1 MNIEFS
7 AEVEAFRLEV
17 RQFIGENLPADIRE
31 RVKRGEE
38 LDRDIHMRWQRILFD
53 KGWTAPSWPTE
64 YGGPGWSLAKQYVFH
79 DELAANYAP
88 RLPWY
93 GWDMLGPLLIEY
105 GTEWQKERFLPGMLS
120 GEEWWCQGF
129 SEPNAGSDLA
139 ALKCKAVLDGGQYTV
154 NGSKIWTTD
163 AHKADWMFALVRTDT
178 TGRKQEGITL
188 LFVDM
193 RSEGLF
199 VQPTLTFD
207 GGREINQC
215 FFDNVKVP
223 TVNRIGEEG
232 KGWGYAKYLLG
243 VERLGTAEVARSWA
257 MLRRLKDIAATQN
270 ANGHPL
276 SDDSA
281 FAQQLARLE
290 IDLIVLEVT
299 ELRYLFQTEEGGE
312 LGAESSI
319 LKIRGTEIQQR
330 IAELTLEALGYSA
343 LPETALSGRDDSDQ
357 AAVDPAART
366 YFNLR
371 KLSIYGGSNEIQ
383 RNIVAKAV
391 LGL

>member
-1 MNIEFS
+1 MDIEFS

-17 RQFIGENLPADIRE
+17 RRFIAANLPADIRIRVE
-31 RVKRGEE
+31 RNEE
-38 LDRDIHMRWQRILFD
+38 LDRDAHMRWQRILFD
-53 KGWTAPSWPTE
+53 KGWTVPSWPVE

-88 RLPWY
+88 RLPWF

-105 GTEWQKERFLPGMLS
+105 GTEWQKERFLPGMVS

-139 ALKCKAVLDGGQYTV
+139 ALKCKAVLSGDHYV
-154 NGSKIWTTD
+154 LNGSKIWTTD
-163 AHKADWMFALVRTDT
+163 AHKADWMFALVRTDS

-193 RSEGLF
+193 RSAGLF

-215 FFDNVKVP
+215 FLDNVKVP
-223 TVNRIGEEG
+223 IGNRIGEEG
-232 KGWGYAKYLLG
+232 KGWSYAKYLLG

-281 FAQQLARLE
+281 FAQQLARVE
-290 IDLIVLEVT
+290 IDLIVLEFT
-299 ELRYLFQTEEGGE
+299 ELRYLFQTEEGGD

-343 LPETALSGRDDSDQ
+343 LPETALSGMDDSGE

-383 RNIVAKAV
+383 KNIVAKAV